1 MVPVRRIKRRYPP
14 DGKFT
19 SVDAV
24 AALYAEGLPV
34 SRDRLYKMADVLF
47 DSTDVQARP
56 GLQRRYDLRQVEL
69 LAAAFRLYTDLG
81 VEPERLAELL
91 HDPDDAEDIYD
102 RLKLCRAALDSL
114 RRDAALAQA
123 SEDHADQAAQEV
135 SA

>member
-1 MVPVRRIKRRYPP
+1 LVRVRRIKRRYPP

-19 SVDAV
+19 SVDAL

-47 DSTDVQARP
+47 DSGYLQARP

-91 HDPDDAEDIYD
+91 RNPDDAEDIYR
-102 RLKLCRAALDSL
+102 RLKLRRAALDPF
-114 RRDAALAQA
+114 RRDAAQA
-123 SEDHADQAAQEV
+123 AEAAQEV

>member
-1 MVPVRRIKRRYPP
+1 LVRVRRIKLRYPP

-47 DSTDVQARP
+47 DSADVQARR

-81 VEPERLAELL
+81 VEPARLAALL
-91 HDPDDAEDIYD
+91 RNPDDAEDLYG
-102 RLKLCRAALDSL
+102 RLKLCRAALDSF
-114 RRDAALAQA
+114 RRDAAQAAQA
-123 SEDHADQAAQEV
+123 PQEV